1 MLNNRMGALISM
13 KNVPLSSKAR
23 TIINTKKNI
32 KIESLLNAGD
42 DYGLIIISNKKFRKE
57 IKSIAKK
64 NKVKISC
71 IGKIIRERGIHF
83 DSLINMDNIKKFDHF
98 S

>member
-1 MLNNRMGALISM
+1 MLNDSMGALININ
-13 KNVPLSSKAR
+13 NVPLSFKAQK
-23 TIINTKKNI
+23 IINNKKNI
-32 KIESLLNAGD
+32 KIENLLNAGD
-42 DYGLIIISNKKFRKE
+42 DYGLIIISNRKFRKE

-71 IGKIIRERGIHF
+71 IGKIIRESGIHF
-83 DSLINMDNIKKFDHF
+83 DSSINMDNIKKFDHF